1 MAENKKKSVLQEAEE
16 LIHGAR
22 QKTYN
27 HPYIDFG
34 RVAKMLSGLLKEK
47 LKEGVE
53 IEIEEVPLIMVCIKL
68 SRLMA
73 IPGHRDSMVDG
84 PGYFGTYEMVM
95 DRKAEIAARELKIEL
110 NAAGYGDVD
119 SLFDKLLGDKQY
131 QEGEAVELS
140 KHIVEEAAG
149 PERQYQ
155 PPAPTVYNNALIVDQ
170 EGALAEEIQ
179 KRLERERYHQNL
191 RAMSVNPEA
200 VHDDYDK
207 PSGNEAEGFKTTE

>member
-1 MAENKKKSVLQEAEE
+1 MENKKKSVLQEAEE

-73 IPGHRDSMVDG
+73 TPGHRDSMVDG

-95 DRKAEIAARELKIEL
+95 DRKAELASTAS
-110 NAAGYGDVD
+110 ND
-119 SLFDKLLGDKQY
+119 
-131 QEGEAVELS
+131 GEVIELS
-140 KHIVEEAAG
+140 KHVEAEKLE
-149 PERQYQ
+149 PERQYRH
-155 PPAPTVYNNALIVDQ
+155 PAPAVYNNALIVDQ
-170 EGALAEEIQ
+170 EGALADEIQ

-191 RAMSVNPEA
+191 RAMKLNPE
-200 VHDDYDK
+200 DT
-207 PSGNEAEGFKTTE
+207 AEGFKTTGDDHFI

>member
-1 MAENKKKSVLQEAEE
+1 MAENKKRSVLQEAEE

-73 IPGHRDSMVDG
+73 TPGHRDSMVDG

-95 DRKAEIAARELKIEL
+95 DRKAELEARKLIVELE
-110 NAAGYGDVD
+110 AVVPE
-119 SLFDKLLGDKQY
+119 FLGDKINK
-131 QEGEAVELS
+131 LM
-140 KHIVEEAAG
+140 
-149 PERQYQ
+149 
-155 PPAPTVYNNALIVDQ
+155 
-170 EGALAEEIQ
+170 
-179 KRLERERYHQNL
+179 ERERLHQNL
-191 RAMSVNPEA
+191 RA
-200 VHDDYDK
+200 
-207 PSGNEAEGFKTTE
+207 EGFKTVDNGKPNKPDLGYYNDDPV

>member
-73 IPGHRDSMVDG
+73 TPGHRDSMVDG

-95 DRKAEIAARELKIEL
+95 DRKAELKE
-110 NAAGYGDVD
+110 AKFQAEVD
-119 SLFDKLLGDKQY
+119 
-131 QEGEAVELS
+131 
-140 KHIVEEAAG
+140 
-149 PERQYQ
+149 ERQE
-155 PPAPTVYNNALIVDQ
+155 ALEQHI
-170 EGALAEEIQ
+170 AKL
-179 KRLERERYHQNL
+179 LERERQHQNL
-191 RAMSVNPEA
+191 RVVCNNLE
-200 VHDDYDK
+200 DT
-207 PSGNEAEGFKTTE
+207 AEGFKTTE